1 MHEVINDACKMAWP
15 LHIAAQERLQETSPG
30 KEQKFSEK
38 SLTDKDRSL
47 VINEFCARRRIAQQH
62 LTDELMFVVNH
73 MAMFKSVIEAREH
86 GHSLIFLYLGNDF
99 EELAPTDDL
108 TGNDSVKSMM
118 HTLARK
124 PQ

>member
-1 MHEVINDACKMAWP
+1 M
-15 LHIAAQERLQETSPG
+15 
-30 KEQKFSEK
+30 
-38 SLTDKDRSL
+38 
-47 VINEFCARRRIAQQH
+47 
-62 LTDELMFVVNH
+62 NH